1 MPMSTRG
8 FRPSLGLAF
17 VLAAS
22 VLGPGVASAQSVTKA
37 SVERWLARYE
47 TSWEQRS
54 PEQAAQLF
62 TQNATYRETPF
73 QDPFKGRAEI
83 RKYWTDV
90 TADQRMID
98 FKSDV
103 IAVEGNVGVA
113 HWSATFKTES
123 SGDDVQ
129 LDGVFVLTFDSSG
142 LVSSLREWW
151 HLPASE

>member
-1 MPMSTRG
+1 
-8 FRPSLGLAF
+8 
-17 VLAAS
+17 
-22 VLGPGVASAQSVTKA
+22 
-37 SVERWLARYE
+37 
-47 TSWEQRS
+47 
-54 PEQAAQLF
+54 
-62 TQNATYRETPF
+62 
-73 QDPFKGRAEI
+73 
-83 RKYWTDV
+83 
-90 TADQRMID
+90 MID